1 MFICYIIFKFKKF
14 KNRTVKRWGTL
25 VVKDLVQKFIKEK
38 NYTPSDVNDLLDY
51 LGKCYISDELS
62 IVEYKKLFSE
72 LNKNNAE
79 KPSEFF
85 IKTKLFNLDF
95 ELPC

>member
-1 MFICYIIFKFKKF
+1 M
-14 KNRTVKRWGTL
+14 VTL
-25 VVKDLVQKFIKEK
+25 VEEKLVKQFIKEK
-38 NYTPSDVNDLLDY
+38 NNTPSHVNELLDY
-51 LGKCYISDELS
+51 LSKCYISGKLS

-72 LNKNNAE
+72 LNKHNAE

-95 ELPC
+95 DLPS